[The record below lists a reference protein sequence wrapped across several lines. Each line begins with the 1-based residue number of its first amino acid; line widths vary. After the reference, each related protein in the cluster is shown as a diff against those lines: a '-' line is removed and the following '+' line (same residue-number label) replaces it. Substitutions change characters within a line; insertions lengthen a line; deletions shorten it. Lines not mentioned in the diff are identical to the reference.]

1 MLSHLFGQECP
12 SSAFKI
18 GVSKYKRK
26 NILFEKSKKFRQLL
40 AQKSS
45 ICAVGCYDA
54 LTAKMI
60 EKANFPVAYISGA
73 SVSMSL
79 LGKPDLGLASYGEIF
94 QQVQRIAQAT
104 EIPIILDADT
114 GYGNFMNARRAF
126 AEYEQIGI
134 AGIQIEDQIFP
145 KRCGHLEGTQVV
157 ETEEMIAKIKAVL
170 DVRKNPDT
178 VLIARTDARQSLG
191 LNEAIKRANLYAE
204 AGADVIFL
212 EGPDGR
218 DECEIVANKVDAPL
232 LINTGGRGLT
242 PKLSLAEFEEI
253 GFKIILH
260 PGVMQ
265 RAATFA
271 MREMLADL
279 QKNGNLTE
287 TKFGQMD
294 FDEWFELVDLSKYK
308 EIEMNF

>member
-1 MLSHLFGQECP
+1 M
-12 SSAFKI
+12 K
-18 GVSKYKRK
+18 
-26 NILFEKSKKFRQLL
+26 
-40 AQKSS
+40 AQKLRNLLNQKGSFM
-45 ICAVGCYDA
+45 AVGCYDV

-60 EKANFPVAYISGA
+60 EKADFPVAYISGA

-94 QQVQRIAQAT
+94 QQVHRIAQAT
-104 EIPIILDADT
+104 EIPLILDADT
-114 GYGNFMNARRAF
+114 GYGNFLNAQRAF
-126 AEYEQIGI
+126 QEFEQIGI
-134 AGIQIEDQIFP
+134 AGIQIEDQVFP

-157 ETEEMIAKIKAVL
+157 ETEEMINKIAAVL
-170 DVRKNPDT
+170 DIRQNPDT

-191 LNEAIKRANLYAE
+191 LDEAIRRANLYAG

-218 DECEIVANKVDAPL
+218 EECEIVAKEVDAPL
-232 LINTGGRGLT
+232 LVNTGGRGLT
-242 PKLSLAEFEEI
+242 PKLDLQEFAEI

-279 QKNGNLTE
+279 KENGNLTG

-308 EIEMNF
+308 EIERKFA

>member
-1 MLSHLFGQECP
+1 V
-12 SSAFKI
+12 I
-18 GVSKYKRK
+18 
-26 NILFEKSKKFRQLL
+26 FERAKKLRQLL
-40 AQKSS
+40 TRDGA
-45 ICAVGCYDA
+45 ILTVGCYDA

-60 EKANFPVAYISGA
+60 EKMAFEVGYISGA

-94 QQVQRIAQAT
+94 GQVQRIAQAT
-104 EIPIILDADT
+104 EIPLILDADT

-126 AEYEQIGI
+126 REYEQIGI

-157 ETEEMIAKIKAVL
+157 ETEEMLAKIAAVL
-170 DVRKNPDT
+170 DIRQNPDT

-191 LNEAIKRANLYAE
+191 LNEAIRRANLYAE

-218 DECEIVANKVDAPL
+218 EECEVVANEIDAPL

-242 PKLSLAEFEEI
+242 PKLNLREFEEI
-253 GFKIILH
+253 GFKIVLH

-294 FDEWFELVDLSKYK
+294 FDEWFELVDLSEYK
-308 EIEMNF
+308 KTEKIFTT

>member
-1 MLSHLFGQECP
+1 VIAA
-12 SSAFKI
+12 SA
-18 GVSKYKRK
+18 
-26 NILFEKSKKFRQLL
+26 KKLRELL
-40 AQKSS
+40 AQSAS

-54 LTAKMI
+54 LTAKMV
-60 EKANFPVAYISGA
+60 EQSGFEVAYISGA
-73 SVSMSL
+73 SVSMAL

-104 EIPIILDADT
+104 TIPIILDADT
-114 GYGNFMNARRAF
+114 GYGNFLNAQRAF
-126 AEYEQIGI
+126 CEYEQIGI

-145 KRCGHLEGTQVV
+145 KRCGHLQGTQVV
-157 ETEEMIAKIKAVL
+157 EAAEMVNKIKAVL
-170 DVRKNPDT
+170 DVRQNPDT

-191 LNEAIKRANLYAE
+191 LAEAIKRANLYAE

-218 DECEIVANKVDAPL
+218 EECEVVAKEIVAPL

-242 PKLSLAEFEEI
+242 PKLGLKEFEQI
-253 GFKIILH
+253 GFKIVLH

-279 QKNGNLTE
+279 KENGNLTE
-287 TKFGQMD
+287 TKNGQMD
-294 FDEWFELVDLSKYK
+294 FDEWFELVDLSEYK
-308 EIEMNF
+308 ETETRYSSTK

>member
-1 MLSHLFGQECP
+1 MGNKAQ
-12 SSAFKI
+12 
-18 GVSKYKRK
+18 
-26 NILFEKSKKFRQLL
+26 KFQQLL
-40 AQKSS
+40 AQTNS

-60 EKANFPVAYISGA
+60 EKAGFAVGYISGA
-73 SVSMSL
+73 SVSMAM

-104 EIPIILDADT
+104 TIPLILDADT

-134 AGIQIEDQIFP
+134 AAIQIEDQIFP
-145 KRCGHLEGTQVV
+145 KRCGHLQGTQVV
-157 ETEEMIAKIKAVL
+157 ESSEMVTKIKAVL
-170 DVRKNPDT
+170 DVRQNPDT

-191 LNEAIKRANLYAE
+191 LAEAIKRANLYAE
-204 AGADVIFL
+204 AGADIIFL

-218 DECEIVANKVDAPL
+218 EECEIIAKEVDAPL

-242 PKLSLAEFEEI
+242 PKLGLKEFEKI
-253 GFKIILH
+253 GFKIVLH

-279 QKNGNLTE
+279 KENGNLTD
-287 TKFGQMD
+287 TKRGQMD
-294 FDEWFELVDLSKYK
+294 FDEWFELVDLSKFK
-308 EIEMNF
+308 EMERKFTTETQRTQSKEN

>member
-1 MLSHLFGQECP
+1 MLM
-12 SSAFKI
+12 
-18 GVSKYKRK
+18 
-26 NILFEKSKKFRQLL
+26 FEKSKKLRQLL
-40 AQKSS
+40 SGKSS

-60 EKANFPVAYISGA
+60 EQAKFPVAYISGA
-73 SVSMSL
+73 SVSMAL

-104 EIPIILDADT
+104 TIPIILDADT
-114 GYGNFMNARRAF
+114 GYGNSLNARRAF

-145 KRCGHLEGTQVV
+145 KRCGHLQGTQVV
-157 ETEEMIAKIKAVL
+157 ETDEMINKIKAVL
-170 DVRKNPDT
+170 DVRQNPDT

-191 LNEAIKRANLYAE
+191 LAEAIKRANLYAE
-204 AGADVIFL
+204 AGADVIFV
-212 EGPDGR
+212 EGMHGVE
-218 DECEIVANKVDAPL
+218 ECETVAKEVVAPL
-232 LINTGGRGLT
+232 IVNTGGRGLT
-242 PKLSLAEFEEI
+242 PKLGLSEFEKI
-253 GFKIILH
+253 GYKIVLH

-279 QKNGNLTE
+279 KENGSLTE
-287 TKFGQMD
+287 TKNGQMD
-294 FDEWFELVDLSKYK
+294 FDEWFELVGLSEFKDTERRYSSTK
-308 EIEMNF
+308 

>member
-1 MLSHLFGQECP
+1 MTIS
-12 SSAFKI
+12 
-18 GVSKYKRK
+18 R
-26 NILFEKSKKFRQLL
+26 SKKLRELL
-40 AQKSS
+40 GRAGSFLT
-45 ICAVGCYDA
+45 VGCYDA

-60 EKANFPVAYISGA
+60 EKAGFETVYVSGA
-73 SVSMSL
+73 SVSMAL

-94 QQVQRIAQAT
+94 GQVQRITQVT
-104 EIPIILDADT
+104 EAPVIIDADT

-126 AEYEQIGI
+126 AEYEQVGI

-157 ETEEMIAKIKAVL
+157 QADEMIDKIKAVL
-170 DVRKNPDT
+170 DVRRNPDT

-191 LNEAIKRANLYAE
+191 LGEAIRRANLYAE

-218 DECEIVANKVDAPL
+218 EECEAVAKQVNAPL
-232 LINTGGRGLT
+232 LVNTGGRGLT
-242 PKLSLAEFEEI
+242 PKLSLSDFESI
-253 GFKIILH
+253 GYKIVLH

-265 RAATFA
+265 RAAVFA
-271 MREMLADL
+271 MRAMLADL
-279 QKNGNLTE
+279 NQNGNLTE
-287 TKFGQMD
+287 TKYGQMD

-308 EIEMNF
+308 ETEKRFATGARRMES

>member
-1 MLSHLFGQECP
+1 M
-12 SSAFKI
+12 
-18 GVSKYKRK
+18 
-26 NILFEKSKKFRQLL
+26 LFEKAKKLRQLL
-40 AQKSS
+40 VQPEA
-45 ICAVGCYDA
+45 ILTVGCSDA

-60 EKANFPVAYISGA
+60 EKAGFAVGYISGA
-73 SVSMSL
+73 SVSIAL

-94 QQVQRIAQAT
+94 GQVQRIAQAT
-104 EIPIILDADT
+104 EIPLILDADT

-126 AEYEQIGI
+126 REYEQIGI

-157 ETEEMIAKIKAVL
+157 ETEEMINKIKAVL
-170 DVRKNPDT
+170 DVQQNPDT

-191 LNEAIKRANLYAE
+191 LAEAIKRANLYAE
-204 AGADVIFL
+204 AGADIIFL

-218 DECEIVANKVDAPL
+218 EECQIVAKEVDAPL
-232 LINTGGRGLT
+232 LVNTGGRGLT

-253 GFKIILH
+253 GFKIVLH

-265 RAATFA
+265 RAATFS
-271 MREMLADL
+271 MREMLEDL
-279 QKNGNLTE
+279 KENGNLTK

-294 FDEWFELVDLSKYK
+294 FDEWFELVDLSEYK
-308 EIEMNF
+308 TVERKFA

>member
-1 MLSHLFGQECP
+1 MIAER
-12 SSAFKI
+12 A
-18 GVSKYKRK
+18 
-26 NILFEKSKKFRQLL
+26 KKLRDLL
-40 AQKSS
+40 AQPLS

-60 EKANFPVAYISGA
+60 EQANFPVAYISGA
-73 SVSMSL
+73 SVSMAL

-104 EIPIILDADT
+104 TIPIILDADT
-114 GYGNFMNARRAF
+114 GYGNYQNARRAF
-126 AEYEQIGI
+126 VEYEQIGI

-145 KRCGHLEGTQVV
+145 KRCGHLQGTQVV
-157 ETEEMIAKIKAVL
+157 ETEEMLTKIKAVL
-170 DVRKNPDT
+170 DVRNNPDT

-191 LNEAIKRANLYAE
+191 LSEAINRANLYAE

-218 DECEIVANKVDAPL
+218 EECEIVAKEVVAPL

-242 PKLSLAEFEEI
+242 PKLGLETFEKI
-253 GFKIILH
+253 GFKIVLH

-271 MREMLADL
+271 IGEMLADL
-279 QKNGNLTE
+279 KKNGNLTT
-287 TKFGQMD
+287 TKNGQMD
-294 FDEWFELVDLSKYK
+294 FDEWFELVGLSEFK
-308 EIEMNF
+308 ETEKRYSTTK

>member
-1 MLSHLFGQECP
+1 MDLERTKTL
-12 SSAFKI
+12 
-18 GVSKYKRK
+18 RD
-26 NILFEKSKKFRQLL
+26 LL
-40 AQKSS
+40 IKDGSLM
-45 ICAVGCYDA
+45 AVGCFDA
-54 LTAKMI
+54 LTARMI
-60 EKANFPVAYISGA
+60 EQANFPVAYISGA
-73 SVSMSL
+73 SLSMAL

-94 QQVQRIAQAT
+94 GQVQRIVQAT
-104 EIPIILDADT
+104 TIPIILDADT
-114 GYGNFMNARRAF
+114 GYGNFLNAQRAF
-126 AEYEQIGI
+126 REYEQIGI

-157 ETEEMIAKIKAVL
+157 ETEEMIAKIRAVL
-170 DVRKNPDT
+170 DVRQNPDT

-191 LNEAIKRANLYAE
+191 LNEAIYRANLYAE

-218 DECEIVANKVDAPL
+218 EECEVVAKEVDAPL
-232 LINTGGRGLT
+232 LVNTGGRGLT

-271 MREMLADL
+271 MREMLTDL
-279 QKNGNLTE
+279 KENGNLTE

-294 FDEWFELVDLSKYK
+294 FDEWFELVGLSKYK
-308 EIEMNF
+308 ETERRFIK

>member
-1 MLSHLFGQECP
+1 
-12 SSAFKI
+12 
-18 GVSKYKRK
+18 
-26 NILFEKSKKFRQLL
+26 
-40 AQKSS
+40 
-45 ICAVGCYDA
+45 
-54 LTAKMI
+54 MI
-60 EKANFPVAYISGA
+60 EKAGFPVAYISGA
-73 SVSMSL
+73 SVSMAL

-94 QQVQRIAQAT
+94 GQVQRIAQAT
-104 EIPIILDADT
+104 AIPLILDADT
-114 GYGNFMNARRAF
+114 GYGNFLNARRAF

-157 ETEEMIAKIKAVL
+157 EKEEMIAKIKAVS
-170 DVRKNPDT
+170 DVRRNPDT

-191 LNEAIKRANLYAE
+191 LAKAIKRANLYAE

-218 DECEIVANKVDAPL
+218 EECEIVVKEVDAPL

-242 PKLSLAEFEEI
+242 PKLNLQEFEEI
-253 GFKIILH
+253 GFKIVLH

-265 RAATFA
+265 RAATLA

-279 QKNGNLTE
+279 RKNGNLTE

-308 EIEMNF
+308 ETERKYAN

>member
-1 MLSHLFGQECP
+1 LEE
-12 SSAFKI
+12 
-18 GVSKYKRK
+18 
-26 NILFEKSKKFRQLL
+26 EKVIAERAAKLRELL
-40 AQKSS
+40 AQPTS

-54 LTAKMI
+54 LTARMI
-60 EKANFPVAYISGA
+60 ERANFPVAYISGA
-73 SVSMSL
+73 SVSMAL

-94 QQVQRIAQAT
+94 GQVQKIAQAT
-104 EIPIILDADT
+104 TIPLILDADT
-114 GYGNFMNARRAF
+114 GYGNFLNAQRAF
-126 AEYEQIGI
+126 REFEQIGI

-145 KRCGHLEGTQVV
+145 KRCGHLQGTQVV
-157 ETEEMIAKIKAVL
+157 ETAEMVNKIKAVL
-170 DVRKNPDT
+170 DVRQNPDT

-191 LNEAIKRANLYAE
+191 LAEAIKRANLYAE

-218 DECEIVANKVDAPL
+218 EECEVVAKEVVAPL

-242 PKLSLAEFEEI
+242 PKLGLNEFEEI
-253 GFKIILH
+253 GFKIVLH

-279 QKNGNLTE
+279 KENGNLTT
-287 TKFGQMD
+287 TKNGQMD

-308 EIEMNF
+308 EIERRFTTETQRTQSSENS

>member
-1 MLSHLFGQECP
+1 MFERAKKLRKLLSET
-12 SSAFKI
+12 
-18 GVSKYKRK
+18 
-26 NILFEKSKKFRQLL
+26 
-40 AQKSS
+40 SS

-60 EKANFPVAYISGA
+60 EQANFPVAYISGA
-73 SVSMSL
+73 SVSMAL

-104 EIPIILDADT
+104 TIPIILDADT
-114 GYGNFMNARRAF
+114 GYGNYQNARRAF

-157 ETEEMIAKIKAVL
+157 ETEEMLTKIKAIL
-170 DVRKNPDT
+170 DVRQNPDT

-191 LNEAIKRANLYAE
+191 LAEAIKRSNLYAE

-218 DECEIVANKVDAPL
+218 EECEVVAKEVVAPL

-242 PKLSLAEFEEI
+242 PKLGLKEFEEI
-253 GFKIILH
+253 GYKIVLH

-271 MREMLADL
+271 MRQMLADL
-279 QKNGNLTE
+279 KKNGNLTE
-287 TKFGQMD
+287 TKNGQMD
-294 FDEWFELVDLSKYK
+294 FDEWFELVGLSEYK
-308 EIEMNF
+308 ETERRYSTTK

>member
-1 MLSHLFGQECP
+1 MRATKL
-12 SSAFKI
+12 
-18 GVSKYKRK
+18 
-26 NILFEKSKKFRQLL
+26 RQLL
-40 AQKSS
+40 TQSNS
-45 ICAVGCYDA
+45 FMAVGCYDA

-60 EKANFPVAYISGA
+60 EKAGFPIAYISGA

-94 QQVQRIAQAT
+94 GQVQRIAQAT
-104 EIPIILDADT
+104 EIPLIIDADT

-126 AEYEQIGI
+126 REYEQIGI

-157 ETEEMIAKIKAVL
+157 ETAEMLAKIAAVL
-170 DVRKNPDT
+170 DVRQNPDT

-191 LNEAIKRANLYAE
+191 LNEAIRRANLYAE
-204 AGADVIFL
+204 AGADIIFL

-218 DECEIVANKVDAPL
+218 EECEIVAKEVDAPL

-242 PKLSLAEFEEI
+242 PKLDLREFEEI

-279 QKNGNLTE
+279 QANGNLAE

-294 FDEWFELVDLSKYK
+294 FDEWFELVDLSEYK
-308 EIEMNF
+308 EIEKHFTT

>member
-1 MLSHLFGQECP
+1 MRATKL
-12 SSAFKI
+12 
-18 GVSKYKRK
+18 
-26 NILFEKSKKFRQLL
+26 RQLL
-40 AQKSS
+40 TQSNS
-45 ICAVGCYDA
+45 FMAVGCYDA

-60 EKANFPVAYISGA
+60 EKAGFPIAYISGA

-94 QQVQRIAQAT
+94 GQVQRIAQAT
-104 EIPIILDADT
+104 EIPLIIDADT

-126 AEYEQIGI
+126 REYEQIGI

-157 ETEEMIAKIKAVL
+157 ETAEMLAKIAAVL
-170 DVRKNPDT
+170 DVRQNPDT

-191 LNEAIKRANLYAE
+191 LNEAIRRANLYAE

-218 DECEIVANKVDAPL
+218 EECEVVANEVDAPL

-242 PKLSLAEFEEI
+242 PKLDLREFEEI

-279 QKNGNLTE
+279 QANGNLAE

-294 FDEWFELVDLSKYK
+294 FDEWFELVDLSEYK
-308 EIEMNF
+308 EIEKHFTT

>member
-1 MLSHLFGQECP
+1 MI
-12 SSAFKI
+12 ANKA
-18 GVSKYKRK
+18 RK
-26 NILFEKSKKFRQLL
+26 LRELL
-40 AQKSS
+40 NQPNS

-60 EKANFPVAYISGA
+60 ENAGFGVAYISGA
-73 SVSMSL
+73 SVSMAL

-94 QQVQRIAQAT
+94 RQVQHIAQAT
-104 EIPIILDADT
+104 EIPLIIDADT
-114 GYGNFMNARRAF
+114 GYGNFLNAQRAF
-126 AEYEQIGI
+126 SEYEQLGI

-157 ETEEMIAKIKAVL
+157 EISEMITKIKAVL
-170 DVRKNPDT
+170 EVRQNPDT
-178 VLIARTDARQSLG
+178 VLIVRTDARQSLG
-191 LNEAIKRANLYAE
+191 LAEAIKRANLYAE
-204 AGADVIFL
+204 AGADIIFL

-218 DECEIVANKVDAPL
+218 EECEIVAKEVDAPL
-232 LINTGGRGLT
+232 LVNTGGRGLT
-242 PKLSLAEFEEI
+242 PKLSLQEFAEI

-271 MREMLADL
+271 MREMLTDL
-279 QKNGNLTE
+279 KENGNLTN
-287 TKFGQMD
+287 TKNGQMD

-308 EIEMNF
+308 EIEKKYSSTK